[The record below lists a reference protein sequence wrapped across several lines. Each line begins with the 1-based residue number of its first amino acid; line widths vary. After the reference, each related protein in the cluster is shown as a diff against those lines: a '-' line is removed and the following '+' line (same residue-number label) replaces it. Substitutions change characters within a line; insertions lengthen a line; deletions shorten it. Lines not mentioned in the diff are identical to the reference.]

1 MTCSE
6 IHGCVLD
13 GTGPGLSS
21 QSRPGLACYNVTSD
35 LESRNV
41 ELLQTHK
48 LGTRLTGEIGS
59 NTWIRNQ
66 SSQNTVR
73 HWSYIVLCLF
83 NEPAFLKWASAVIIV
98 ILVIIPGP
106 DYRVLAVSGRPI
118 VQHAGYLEH
127 FDKRLN
133 IDDRAS
139 RYKNPHVFRIGV
151 SGPDRAGYWWRGI
164 WECIYNRHRRTHEGA
179 SFVWYRYQGTPG
191 QGERPWWNVESVAGR
206 NNNMEMGGHT
216 TSQTSPHTP
225 EYWEYCTLSKHP
237 RLSGSDLWFC
247 KQSAGRVWFG
257 GITDAISSR
266 PALPSS

>member
-59 NTWIRNQ
+59 NTRIRDQ
-66 SSQNTVR
+66 SSQNTETVR

-139 RYKNPHVFRIGV
+139 RYKNPLLFRIGV
-151 SGPDRAGYWWRGI
+151 SGPGYWWSSTGSVFIADTGLWRGPHLSDI
-164 WECIYNRHRRTHEGA
+164 GIR
-179 SFVWYRYQGTPG
+179 G
-191 QGERPWWNVESVAGR
+191 QER
-206 NNNMEMGGHT
+206 
-216 TSQTSPHTP
+216 
-225 EYWEYCTLSKHP
+225 L
-237 RLSGSDLWFC
+237 
-247 KQSAGRVWFG
+247 
-257 GITDAISSR
+257 
-266 PALPSS
+266 

>member
-1 MTCSE
+1 MSHCSD
-6 IHGCVLD
+6 HCD
-13 GTGPGLSS
+13 H
-21 QSRPGLACYNVTSD
+21 SD
-35 LESRNV
+35 HS
-41 ELLQTHK
+41 
-48 LGTRLTGEIGS
+48 
-59 NTWIRNQ
+59 W
-66 SSQNTVR
+66 
-73 HWSYIVLCLF
+73 
-83 NEPAFLKWASAVIIV
+83 
-98 ILVIIPGP
+98 P
-106 DYRVLAVSGRPI
+106 DYRVLTVWGSI
-118 VQHAGYLEH
+118 EVHAGTNQYGPGYLEH

-266 PALPSS
+266 PVVPSS